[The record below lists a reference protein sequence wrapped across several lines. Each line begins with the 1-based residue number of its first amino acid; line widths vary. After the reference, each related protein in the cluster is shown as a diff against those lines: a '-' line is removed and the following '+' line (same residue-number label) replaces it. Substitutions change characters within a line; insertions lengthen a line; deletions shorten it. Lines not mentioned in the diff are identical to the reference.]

1 MGAPIGIFTSSPEG
15 RYLSVNPAMARI
27 FGYESPQALIDASS
41 ETESDMPVDP
51 AGRDT
56 FLRLL
61 DIQDEIF
68 DRETRHLRRD
78 GSEVWV
84 STSARAVRDGSGKTS
99 HFLGFV
105 TEITPRKQIEAA
117 LAHERNLYRD
127 LVASQPAG
135 VYRLRVL
142 ALKPWGPEEWVEK
155 LESNYTLEMV
165 SDRFCEILGATRAEC
180 EASATIALDRMHP
193 EDRADFVARNVLA
206 VDSLTRFTWVGRIV
220 YALRT

>member
-41 ETESDMPVDP
+41 ETESDIPVDT
-51 AGRDT
+51 AGGDT

-84 STSARAVRDGSGKTS
+84 STSARAVRDDSGKTS

-105 TEITPRKQIEAA
+105 TEITPRKQVEAA

-135 VYRLRVL
+135 VSGCASWPKSPGARKSGSKSWNPTTRL
-142 ALKPWGPEEWVEK
+142 KW
-155 LESNYTLEMV
+155 
-165 SDRFCEILGATRAEC
+165 
-180 EASATIALDRMHP
+180 SATGSARSWARPVQSVKPARPSPSIACILR
-193 EDRADFVARNVLA
+193 
-206 VDSLTRFTWVGRIV
+206 TGRISWPGTCSPWT
-220 YALRT
+220 R